1 MQTFQQIDQQKF
13 YELISA
19 FRQIQTDFLE
29 IFGVDDIFSNSK
41 IYEIIIANE
50 LDHDLIAGHSGS
62 KDAKD
67 AQQGEYEYKHYK
79 ETSSNHS
86 WTFNDYT
93 DSTISNLGLAE
104 GVVFAHIDDT
114 ITPAVLDWYILVNG
128 KVCSLYLKQRTD
140 DLLARKPKGKP
151 NARRMIN
158 ISAKQLEEDLKV
170 QKTNILVPKTNGKYS
185 KWLNKLYELNTALE
199 KCTYVDNL
207 LTSNKI
213 WEVLV
218 ALKLN
223 HNVNAEQGGR
233 EGAHDAFD
241 EVGDVY
247 EYKVSKTYSWQFQ
260 DISENVLEK
269 YNDDKA
275 IILAV
280 VDKTAIEVLAI
291 FSAEPEKVVKRLREK
306 LSEKAN
312 EYAKQGKEVRRLQVS
327 LSKGDLTIIQASQI
341 YSKPVS

>member
-1 MQTFQQIDQQKF
+1 MVFEKINKTKF
-13 YELISA
+13 YKLIA
-19 FRQIQTDFLE
+19 EFREIQEDFLT
-29 IFGVDDIFSNSK
+29 IFGVNDIFSNSK

-62 KDAKD
+62 KDAKNENG
-67 AQQGEYEYKHYK
+67 GEYEYKHFK

-93 DSTISNLGLAE
+93 DNTITNLALAE

-114 ITPAVLDWYILVNG
+114 IFPAMLDWYIYVDG
-128 KVCSLYLKQRTD
+128 KVCSLYLKQRTE
-140 DLLARKPKGKP
+140 DLLARQPKGKS

-158 ISAKQLEEDLKV
+158 ISAKQLETDLGLK
-170 QKTNILVPKTNGKYS
+170 KTQILVPKTNGKYT
-185 KWLNKLYELNTALE
+185 KWLQKLYNLNAELE
-199 KCTYVDNL
+199 KCTNVTNL

-218 ALKLN
+218 AVELN
-223 HNVNAEQGGR
+223 HNVNSEQGGNA
-233 EGAHDAFD
+233 GGYDAYD
-241 EVGDVY
+241 DAGNTY

-269 YNDDKA
+269 YKHDSE

-280 VDKTAIEVLAI
+280 VDKTNIEVIAI
-291 FSAEPEKVVKRLREK
+291 FSAKPNKVVETLKEK
-306 LSEKAN
+306 LAEKAQN
-312 EYAKQGKEVRRLQVS
+312 YADKDKEIRRLQVF
-327 LSKGDLTIIQASQI
+327 LTKGDLIMIEANQI
-341 YSKPVS
+341 FPKP

>member
-1 MQTFQQIDQQKF
+1 MNFINIDKTHF
-13 YELISA
+13 YQLIA
-19 FRQIQTDFLE
+19 EFRQIQTDFLE
-29 IFGVDDIFSNSK
+29 VFGVDDIFSNSK

-67 AQQGEYEYKHYK
+67 EDGGEYEYKHYK

-93 DSTISNLGLAE
+93 DNTIANLGLAE
-104 GVVFAHIDDT
+104 GVVFAHINDT
-114 ITPAVLDWYILVNG
+114 VFPAILDWYILVNG

-140 DLLARKPKGKP
+140 DLLKRQPKGKP

-158 ISAKQLEEDLKV
+158 ISAKQLENDLNL
-170 QKTNILVPKTNGKYS
+170 QKTQILVPKTNGKYAV
-185 KWLNKLYELNTALE
+185 WLQKLYNLNAELE
-199 KCTYVDNL
+199 KCTNVTNL

-218 ALKLN
+218 VVELN
-223 HNVNAEQGGR
+223 HNVNSEQGGR
-233 EGAHDAFD
+233 AGSHDAFD
-241 EVGDVY
+241 ELGNVY

-269 YNDDKA
+269 YKNSNE

-280 VDKTAIEVLAI
+280 VDKTKVEVLTI
-291 FSAEPEKVVKRLREK
+291 FSAQPDKVVTRLKEK
-306 LSEKAN
+306 LAENPRFSI
-312 EYAKQGKEVRRLQVS
+312 
-327 LSKGDLTIIQASQI
+327 LSNIIVIPEISWVILLAVFPTGSS
-341 YSKPVS
+341 SK